1 MSIKFPLERK
11 GASILIELKT
21 YLVGELDPETKGY
34 PCLVEESTQ
43 RKDQNTS
50 R

>member
-1 MSIKFPLERK
+1 MFIKFPLERK
-11 GASILIELKT
+11 GASLLIELKT

-43 RKDQNTS
+43 RSEHS